1 MTYRGMT
8 VLIDRNGTYQREE
21 AVELKKTATYKV
33 TWIDD
38 CHYTLTPQPDA
49 FKASPKTPKNLVISV
64 SIDRLTDSSYFQTST
79 ANYGNL
85 VVKGE
90 IVKLK
95 N

>member
-1 MTYRGMT
+1 MLFKGMNI
-8 VLIDRNGTYQREE
+8 LIERNGNYQREV
-21 AVELKKTATYKV
+21 AVELKKTLSYKV
-33 TWIDD
+33 SWIDD
-38 CHYTLTPQPDA
+38 CHYTLTPLPDV
-49 FKASPKTPKNLVISV
+49 FKAAPKTPKNLVISV